1 MAPCWKID
9 ELAQRGKVTVDTIRY
24 YAREK
29 LLPPPV
35 RSGRHKLYG
44 PEHLDRLGWIRKLQA
59 ERFSLAAIRAV
70 LDADRPGIEHLFT
83 RGAGRELSVDD
94 LVSESGVSR
103 ETVDA
108 LRRVGLIP
116 EPAEFGRESYDEN
129 DLGDVAGGGRAPG
142 RRDDRA
148 RSSSSSARS
157 TSATSGRCR
166 STCTTCSRASPAATG
181 MPTSSSRSSG
191 TLTANT
197 SRMIP
202 ATDQVLELRAP
213 AHDPTAGARGAAH
226 VRGNED
232 RRWRRPDRGVTA

>member
-1 MAPCWKID
+1 VAPCWKID

-103 ETVDA
+103 DTVDA

-116 EPAEFGRESYDEN
+116 EPTEFGRESYDEN
-129 DLGDVAGGGRAPG
+129 DLEMLRAVAELQ
-142 RRDDRA
+142 
-148 RSSSSSARS
+148 
-157 TSATSGRCR
+157 TV
-166 STCTTCSRASPAATG
+166 G
-181 MPTSSSRSSG
+181 MPERILIELGAIYVRHFRALQTDVHDMFAGKSG
-191 TLTANT
+191 GDWDADELVAVQRTLTANT

-202 ATDQVLELRAP
+202 ATDQVLNYVHQRTIQRLALEAMR
-213 AHDPTAGARGAAH
+213 TSEETKTGIGG
-226 VRGNED
+226 VRLDEE
-232 RRWRRPDRGVTA
+232 